1 VVLHY
6 LLLKHLHVKM
16 ETDFGIERP
25 RVPKLTGPNY
35 RPWSLQVKRLLQSM
49 ELWTVV
55 ELGVPMAIGSQEPG
69 GSDKG
74 ERTGLQDAR
83 AATVIMG
90 ACAQPV
96 LQHILLL
103 ETAKEQW
110 DTLRKLYG
118 PTGAQQLSTKLQA
131 FAGYPV
137 SVTQGTTVAEAATAL
152 STLQY
157 EIGAI
162 DPQEKPSDSM
172 KIGLLFQA
180 LRGLNPLYGPLLLQ
194 LELSSSNKEWE
205 AVVAHVTEFERQ
217 IKLSGGTSAV
227 ERALKASD
235 EIVRKPRGR
244 GSRPFRGYC
253 NNCGRFGHRQSECAE
268 DLDSGSDSGLDS
280 AESTES
286 SVPKQVQEPN
296 KAPGKPVKPVE
307 QAGLATITSW

>member
-1 VVLHY
+1 
-6 LLLKHLHVKM
+6 M

-35 RPWSLQVKRLLQSM
+35 RPWSLQVKRFLQSM

-55 ELGVPMAIGSQEPG
+55 ELGVPVATAKPVTRSKDAVATGSQEPG
-69 GSDKG
+69 GSNKG
-74 ERTGLQDAR
+74 ERTGLQDAK
-83 AATVIMG
+83 AATIIMD
-90 ACAQPV
+90 ACAQHV

-110 DTLRKLYG
+110 DTLKKLYG
-118 PTGAQQLSTKLQA
+118 PVGAQQLSTKLQA
-131 FAGYPV
+131 FAGYRA
-137 SVTQGTTVAEAATAL
+137 TQGTTVAEIATAL

-162 DPQEKPSDSM
+162 DPQERPSNSM

-227 ERALKASD
+227 EKALKATD
-235 EIVRKPRGR
+235 ETVRKPKGQ

-253 NNCGRFGHRQSECAE
+253 NNCGRYGHRQLECTEDSE
-268 DLDSGSDSGLDS
+268 DSGSDS
-280 AESTES
+280 AEPTER
-286 SVPKQVQEPN
+286 SVPQEDQGPQE
-296 KAPGKPVKPVE
+296 ALGKPVKPVE
-307 QAGLATITSW
+307 QAGLASMNSW